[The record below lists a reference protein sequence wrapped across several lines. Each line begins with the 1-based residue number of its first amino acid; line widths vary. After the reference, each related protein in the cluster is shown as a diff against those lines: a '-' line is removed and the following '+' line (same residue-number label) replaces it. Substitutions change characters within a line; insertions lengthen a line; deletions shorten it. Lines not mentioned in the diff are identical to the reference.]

1 MSIRDWILQLL
12 RFAPV
17 LLLGL
22 FPVLQAQITG
32 DIEAEIPFSFVVADT
47 TLSPG
52 KYVIH
57 PLGGDDPAM
66 EIRRA
71 EGGEPVTVLITR
83 SVSTSLPPK
92 TELLFNRYEN
102 QEFLAKVLVEGNHE
116 KAEIEPSRAE
126 KTAKRE
132 GQGAHVHSLPATN
145 RKGSFDPS

>member
-1 MSIRDWILQLL
+1 MSIRDWILQLARL
-12 RFAPV
+12 AAVF
-17 LLLGL
+17 LLGL

-32 DIEAEIPFSFVVADT
+32 DIEANIPFSFVVADT
-47 TLSPG
+47 SVSAG

-71 EGGEPVTVLITR
+71 EGGEPVTVLITW

-102 QEFLAKVLVEGNHE
+102 QEFLSKVLVERNPE
-116 KAEIEPSRAE
+116 RAEIEPSRAE
-126 KTAKRE
+126 KALRRE
-132 GQGAHVHSLPATN
+132 GRRPQVHLLPATY
-145 RKGSFDPS
+145 RKGSLDPS